1 MRIGAIVGA
10 CGVLVL
16 VAGVLTGCASSGGAG
31 GGGCVPRMTVSPRV
45 AHPGATVTLAARD
58 VCDVSV
64 PEGGWQVDAFPTG
77 EDTPHV
83 SVRTTSRSTAR
94 GRCRSPSPRTS
105 ARGMPRSASRTGT
118 TRRARTT
125 PVARDRSGTSGSRRR
140 RRHRRRRRR
149 RRRRSLPSN
158 RAAAYPALP
167 SVAATSSAHTTPK
180 RSRSCPARGAQ
191 ADGASGC
198 RISAPSDSADQYR
211 STSAASSPCTY
222 T

>member
-45 AHPGATVTLAARD
+45 AHPGDTVTLATRD

-83 SVRTTSRSTAR
+83 SVRTHEPLDGSWSVSVTLPADFRAGDAAFGIENWDYST
-94 GRCRSPSPRTS
+94 CPDD
-105 ARGMPRSASRTGT
+105 ASCAGPFGYFRVEEPTAT
-118 TRRARTT
+118 PTATR
-125 PVARDRSGTSGSRRR
+125 
-140 RRHRRRRRR
+140 
-149 RRRRSLPSN
+149 LPSS

-211 STSAASSPCTY
+211 STSAASSPCT
-222 T
+222 